1 MNFALT
7 VNNLRVH
14 YFTQFGNVKA
24 VDDVSFTLGKN
35 ESIGIVGESGCG
47 KSTLGAALL
56 RSVPFP
62 GKIVDGQIVLNTQDI
77 TKISDD
83 EFDKKIR
90 WKEISMIFQGAL
102 NSLDPVFTVGS
113 QMREILKQHGYPRD
127 DIDVISDSLKSVLL
141 EPTIT
146 RKYPHELSGGMKQ
159 RVAIAM
165 ALLLNPKILIAD
177 EPTTSLDVMVQSQI
191 INLLKKLKRDRD
203 MSIVFISH
211 DLGVISEIS
220 ETIAIMYRG
229 QIVEL
234 GKSHE
239 IYKNPKHPY
248 TEKLVTSIPSI
259 KNKENL
265 PQKSD
270 RKSEGSARLERL
282 ESSESLEQSIVKEMG
297 CKYFDSCPYAKE
309 KCRNDP
315 PLINDKNGFVR
326 CWLYE

>member
-1 MNFALT
+1 LNFALT
-7 VNNLRVH
+7 VNNLKVY
-14 YFTQFGNVKA
+14 YFTQFGNVRA
-24 VDDVSFTLGKN
+24 VDDVSFGLAKN

-62 GKIVDGQIVLNTQDI
+62 GKIVGGQIILDTQN
-77 TKISDD
+77 ISKLSDT
-83 EFDKKIR
+83 EFDKNIR

-113 QMREILKQHGYPRD
+113 QMKEILKQHGYSRD
-127 DIDVISDSLKSVLL
+127 DFKVISDSLESVLL
-141 EPTIT
+141 EPSIT
-146 RKYPHELSGGMKQ
+146 KKYPHELSGGMKQ

-165 ALLLNPKILIAD
+165 ALLLNPRILIAD

-191 INLLKKLKRDRD
+191 INLLKKLKKDRN

-211 DLGVISEIS
+211 DLGVISEVS

-234 GKSHE
+234 GKSYE
-239 IYKNPKHPY
+239 IYENPKHPY

-265 PQKSD
+265 PEKSD
-270 RKSEGSARLERL
+270 RKSEGSVRLERV
-282 ESSESLEQSIVKEMG
+282 ESSEQSIVKEIG
-297 CKYFDSCPYAKE
+297 CKYFNNCPYAKE
-309 KCRNDP
+309 KCHNDP

>member
-24 VDDVSFTLGKN
+24 VDDVSFTLRKN

-165 ALLLNPKILIAD
+165 ALLLSPKILIAD

-211 DLGVISEIS
+211 DLGVISEVS

-234 GKSHE
+234 GNSHE

-248 TEKLVTSIPSI
+248 TEKLVTSIPSLED
-259 KNKENL
+259 KENL
-265 PQKSD
+265 PQNSD
-270 RKSEGSARLERL
+270 RKSEGSARLERS
-282 ESSESLEQSIVKEMG
+282 ESSEQSIVKEMG
-297 CKYFDSCPYAKE
+297 CKYFDNCPYAKE

-315 PLINDKNGFVR
+315 PLINDNNGFVR

>member
-1 MNFALT
+1 M
-7 VNNLRVH
+7 NNLKVH

-24 VDDVSFTLGKN
+24 VDDVSFSLAKN

-62 GKIVDGQIVLNTQDI
+62 GKIVDGQIILDTQNI
-77 TKISDD
+77 TNLSDS
-83 EFDKKIR
+83 EFDKNIR

-113 QMREILKQHGYPRD
+113 QMKEILKQHGYSRD
-127 DIDVISDSLKSVLL
+127 DFNVISDSLESVLL
-141 EPTIT
+141 EPSIT
-146 RKYPHELSGGMKQ
+146 KKYPHELSGGMKQ

-165 ALLLNPKILIAD
+165 ALLLNPRILIAD

-191 INLLKKLKRDRD
+191 INLLKKLKKDLN

-211 DLGVISEIS
+211 DLGVISEVS

-234 GKSHE
+234 GKSYD
-239 IYKNPKHPY
+239 IYKKPKHPY
-248 TEKLVTSIPSI
+248 TEKLVTSIPSL
-259 KNKENL
+259 KEKENIH
-265 PQKSD
+265 PKPD
-270 RKSEGSARLERL
+270 RKSERFEV
-282 ESSESLEQSIVKEMG
+282 SENSQEPFVREAG
-297 CKYFDSCPYAKE
+297 CKYFDNCPYAKE

>member
-77 TKISDD
+77 TNMSDD
-83 EFDKKIR
+83 EFDKEIR
-90 WKEISMIFQGAL
+90 W
-102 NSLDPVFTVGS
+102 
-113 QMREILKQHGYPRD
+113 REILKQHGYPGD

-141 EPTIT
+141 EPSIT
-146 RKYPHELSGGMKQ
+146 KKYPHELSGGMKQ

-191 INLLKKLKRDRD
+191 INLLKKLKRDRN

-211 DLGVISEIS
+211 DLGVISEVS

-248 TEKLVTSIPSI
+248 TKKLVTSIPSI
-259 KNKENL
+259 ENHENF
-265 PQKSD
+265 PRSQTEK
-270 RKSEGSARLERL
+270 RKV
-282 ESSESLEQSIVKEMG
+282 QQ
-297 CKYFDSCPYAKE
+297 D
-309 KCRNDP
+309 
-315 PLINDKNGFVR
+315 
-326 CWLYE
+326 

>member
-1 MNFALT
+1 MNFALC
-7 VNNLRVH
+7 VNNLRVY

-24 VDDVSFTLGKN
+24 VDDVSFNLARN

-62 GKIVDGQIVLNTQDI
+62 GKIVGGQIILDTQDI
-77 TKISDD
+77 TNLSDT
-83 EFDKKIR
+83 EFDKNIR

-113 QMREILKQHGYPRD
+113 QMKEILKQHGYSRD
-127 DIDVISDSLKSVLL
+127 DFNIISDSLESVLL

-146 RKYPHELSGGMKQ
+146 KKYPHELSGGMKQ

-165 ALLLNPKILIAD
+165 ALLLNPRILIAD

-191 INLLKKLKRDRD
+191 INLLKKLKKNRN

-211 DLGVISEIS
+211 DLGVISEVS

-229 QIVEL
+229 QIVEF
-234 GKSHE
+234 GKSYE
-239 IYKNPKHPY
+239 IYKKPKHPY
-248 TEKLVTSIPSI
+248 TEKLVTSIPSV
-259 KNKENL
+259 KNEQNIPLK
-265 PQKSD
+265 PD
-270 RKSEGSARLERL
+270 RKSEGFEVL
-282 ESSESLEQSIVKEMG
+282 ESSQESIGRETG
-297 CKYFDSCPYAKE
+297 CKYLNNCPYAKE

-315 PLINDKNGFVR
+315 PLTNDKNGFVR

>member
-7 VNNLRVH
+7 VNNLRVY
-14 YFTQFGNVKA
+14 YFTQFGTVKA
-24 VDDVSFTLGKN
+24 VDDVSFSLGKN

-62 GKIVDGQIVLNTQDI
+62 GKIVDGEINLDTQDI
-77 TKISDD
+77 TKISED

-90 WKEISMIFQGAL
+90 WKKISMIFQGAL
-102 NSLDPVFTVGS
+102 NSLDPVFTIGY
-113 QMREILKQHGYPRD
+113 QMREILKQHGYSRD
-127 DIDVISDSLKSVLL
+127 DLDVISDSLGNVLL
-141 EPTIT
+141 EPSIT
-146 RKYPHELSGGMKQ
+146 KKYPHELSGGMKQ

-165 ALLLNPKILIAD
+165 ALLLNPKILVAD

-211 DLGVISEIS
+211 DLGVISEVS

-234 GKSHE
+234 GKSHQ

-259 KNKENL
+259 KNKENI
-265 PQKSD
+265 PETPDRGDESSD
-270 RKSEGSARLERL
+270 RLEGS
-282 ESSESLEQSIVKEMG
+282 IGKETG
-297 CKYFDSCPYAKE
+297 CKYYDNCPYAKE
-309 KCRNDP
+309 KCRNEP
-315 PLINDKNGFVR
+315 PLINDNNGFVR

>member
-1 MNFALT
+1 
-7 VNNLRVH
+7 VNNLKVH
-14 YFTQFGNVKA
+14 YFTQFSIVKA
-24 VDDVSFTLGKN
+24 VDDVSFSLANN

-47 KSTLGAALL
+47 KSTLGASLL

-62 GKIVDGQIVLNTQDI
+62 GKIVGGQIILDTQNI
-77 TKISDD
+77 TNLSDT
-83 EFDKKIR
+83 EFDRKIR

-102 NSLDPVFTVGS
+102 NTLDPVFTVGS
-113 QMREILKQHGYPRD
+113 QMKEILRQHGYPRD
-127 DIDVISDSLKSVLL
+127 YFNVISDSLESVLL

-146 RKYPHELSGGMKQ
+146 KKYPHELSGGMKQ

-165 ALLLNPKILIAD
+165 ALLLNPRILIAD

-191 INLLKKLKRDRD
+191 INLLKKLKKDRN

-211 DLGVISEIS
+211 DLGVISEVS

-234 GKSHE
+234 GKSYD
-239 IYKNPKHPY
+239 IYKKPKHPY
-248 TEKLVTSIPSI
+248 TEKLVTSIPSL
-259 KNKENL
+259 KGNGNT
-265 PQKSD
+265 PPNPD
-270 RKSEGSARLERL
+270 RESERSEALEGSH
-282 ESSESLEQSIVKEMG
+282 ESILRETG

-315 PLINDKNGFVR
+315 PLISDKNGFVR

>member
-1 MNFALT
+1 MSFALT
-7 VNNLRVH
+7 VNNLTVH

-62 GKIVDGQIVLNTQDI
+62 GKIVYGQIVLNTQDI
-77 TKISDD
+77 TNISDD

-211 DLGVISEIS
+211 DLGVISEVS

-282 ESSESLEQSIVKEMG
+282 EQSNVKDKG
-297 CKYFDSCPYAKE
+297 CKYFDNCPYAKE

>member
-1 MNFALT
+1 QSGT
-7 VNNLRVH
+7 
-14 YFTQFGNVKA
+14 VKA
-24 VDDVSFTLGKN
+24 VDDVSFSLEKN

-62 GKIVDGQIVLNTQDI
+62 GKIVEGEIILGTQDI
-77 TKISDD
+77 TKISED
-83 EFDKKIR
+83 EFNKKIR

-102 NSLDPVFTVGS
+102 NSLDPVFTIGY
-113 QMREILKQHGYPRD
+113 QMKEILKQHDYSND
-127 DIDVISDSLKSVLL
+127 DFDVISDTLGNVLL
-141 EPTIT
+141 EPSIT
-146 RKYPHELSGGMKQ
+146 KKYPHELSGGMKQ

-165 ALLLNPKILIAD
+165 ALLLNPKILVAD

-211 DLGVISEIS
+211 DLGVISEVS

-234 GKSHE
+234 GKSHQ
-239 IYKNPKHPY
+239 IYRNPKHPY

-259 KNKENL
+259 KNKENI
-265 PQKSD
+265 PQTPD
-270 RKSEGSARLERL
+270 RGDESSERL
-282 ESSESLEQSIVKEMG
+282 EGSIGKETG
-297 CKYFDSCPYAKE
+297 CKYFDNCPYAKE
-309 KCRNDP
+309 KCRKDP
-315 PLINDKNGFVR
+315 PLINDRNGFVR

>member
-7 VNNLRVH
+7 VNNLKVY
-14 YFTQFGNVKA
+14 YFTQFGNVRA
-24 VDDVSFTLGKN
+24 VDDVSFGLAKN

-62 GKIVDGQIVLNTQDI
+62 GKIVGGQIILDTQN
-77 TKISDD
+77 ISKLSDT
-83 EFDKKIR
+83 EFDKNIR

-113 QMREILKQHGYPRD
+113 QMKEILKQHGYSRD
-127 DIDVISDSLKSVLL
+127 DFKVISDSLESVLL
-141 EPTIT
+141 EPSIT
-146 RKYPHELSGGMKQ
+146 KKYPHELSGGMKQ

-165 ALLLNPKILIAD
+165 ALLLNPRILIAD

-191 INLLKKLKRDRD
+191 INLLKKLKKDRN

-211 DLGVISEIS
+211 DLGVISEVS

-229 QIVEL
+229 QIIEL
-234 GKSHE
+234 GKSYD
-239 IYKNPKHPY
+239 IYNKPKHPY
-248 TEKLVTSIPSI
+248 TEKLVTSIPSL
-259 KNKENL
+259 KGEEKTPL
-265 PQKSD
+265 KPD
-270 RKSEGSARLERL
+270 RKSERFEIL
-282 ESSESLEQSIVKEMG
+282 ESLQESTVRDTG
-297 CKYFDSCPYAKE
+297 CKYIHSCPYAKE

>member
-1 MNFALT
+1 M
-7 VNNLRVH
+7 NNLRVY
-14 YFTQFGNVKA
+14 YFTQSGTVKA
-24 VDDVSFTLGKN
+24 VDDVSFSLGKN

-62 GKIVDGQIVLNTQDI
+62 GKIVEGEIILGTQDI
-77 TKISDD
+77 TKISED
-83 EFDKKIR
+83 EFNKKIR

-102 NSLDPVFTVGS
+102 NSLDPVFTIGY
-113 QMREILKQHGYPRD
+113 QMKEILKQHDYSND
-127 DIDVISDSLKSVLL
+127 DFDVISDTLGNVLL
-141 EPTIT
+141 EPSIT
-146 RKYPHELSGGMKQ
+146 KKYPHELSGGMKQ

-165 ALLLNPKILIAD
+165 ALLLNPKILVAD

-211 DLGVISEIS
+211 DLGVISEVS

-234 GKSHE
+234 GKSHQ
-239 IYKNPKHPY
+239 IYRNPKHPY

-259 KNKENL
+259 KNKENI
-265 PQKSD
+265 PQTPD
-270 RKSEGSARLERL
+270 RGDESSERL
-282 ESSESLEQSIVKEMG
+282 EGSIGKETG
-297 CKYFDSCPYAKE
+297 CKYFDNCPYAKE
-309 KCRNDP
+309 KCRKDP
-315 PLINDKNGFVR
+315 PLINDRNGFVR

>member
-1 MNFALT
+1 M
-7 VNNLRVH
+7 NNLRVH
-14 YFTQFGNVKA
+14 YFTQFGTVRA

-62 GKIVDGQIVLNTQDI
+62 GKIVDGEINLDTQNI
-77 TKISDD
+77 TKMSED
-83 EFDKKIR
+83 EFNKKIR

-102 NSLDPVFTVGS
+102 NSLDPVFTIGY
-113 QMREILKQHGYPRD
+113 QMKEILKQHGYSRD
-127 DIDVISDSLKSVLL
+127 DFDVITDSLRNVLL
-141 EPTIT
+141 EPSIT
-146 RKYPHELSGGMKQ
+146 KKYPHELSGGMKQ

-211 DLGVISEIS
+211 DLGVISEVS

-234 GKSHE
+234 GKSHQ

-259 KNKENL
+259 KNKENI
-265 PQKSD
+265 PQTPDRGDESSD
-270 RKSEGSARLERL
+270 RLEGS
-282 ESSESLEQSIVKEMG
+282 IGKETG
-297 CKYFDSCPYAKE
+297 CKYFDNCPYAKE
-309 KCRNDP
+309 KCRNEP

>member
-1 MNFALT
+1 M
-7 VNNLRVH
+7 NNLRVH
-14 YFTQFGNVKA
+14 YFTQFGTVRA

-62 GKIVDGQIVLNTQDI
+62 GKIVDGKINLDTQNI
-77 TKISDD
+77 TKMSED
-83 EFDKKIR
+83 EFNKKIR

-102 NSLDPVFTVGS
+102 NSLDPVFTIGY
-113 QMREILKQHGYPRD
+113 QMKEILKQHGYSRD
-127 DIDVISDSLKSVLL
+127 DFDVITDSLRNVLL
-141 EPTIT
+141 EPSIT
-146 RKYPHELSGGMKQ
+146 KKYPHELSGGMKQ

-211 DLGVISEIS
+211 DLGVISEVS

-234 GKSHE
+234 GKSHQ

-259 KNKENL
+259 KNKENI
-265 PQKSD
+265 PQTPDRGDESSD
-270 RKSEGSARLERL
+270 RLEGS
-282 ESSESLEQSIVKEMG
+282 IGKETG
-297 CKYFDSCPYAKE
+297 CKYFDNCPYAKE
-309 KCRNDP
+309 KCRNEP

>member
-1 MNFALT
+1 
-7 VNNLRVH
+7 VNNLRVY
-14 YFTQFGNVKA
+14 YFTQSGTVKA
-24 VDDVSFTLGKN
+24 VDDVSFSLGKN

-62 GKIVDGQIVLNTQDI
+62 GKIVEGEIILGTQDI
-77 TKISDD
+77 TKISED
-83 EFDKKIR
+83 EFNKKIR

-102 NSLDPVFTVGS
+102 NSLDPVFTIGY
-113 QMREILKQHGYPRD
+113 QMKEILKQHDYSND
-127 DIDVISDSLKSVLL
+127 DFDVISDTLGNVLL
-141 EPTIT
+141 EPSIT
-146 RKYPHELSGGMKQ
+146 KKYPHELSGGMKQ

-165 ALLLNPKILIAD
+165 ALLLNPKILVAD

-211 DLGVISEIS
+211 DLGVISEVS

-234 GKSHE
+234 GKSHQ
-239 IYKNPKHPY
+239 IYRNPKHPY
-248 TEKLVTSIPSI
+248 TEKLVTSIPSV
-259 KNKENL
+259 KNKENI
-265 PQKSD
+265 PETPD
-270 RKSEGSARLERL
+270 RGDESSQRLEGS
-282 ESSESLEQSIVKEMG
+282 IGKETG
-297 CKYFDSCPYAKE
+297 CKYFDNCPYAKE
-309 KCRNDP
+309 KCRKDP
-315 PLINDKNGFVR
+315 PLINDRNGFVR

>member
-1 MNFALT
+1 MNFALD
-7 VNNLRVH
+7 VNNLKVH
-14 YFTQFGNVKA
+14 YFTQFSIVKA
-24 VDDVSFTLGKN
+24 VDDVSFSLAKN
-35 ESIGIVGESGCG
+35 KSIGIVGESGCG

-62 GKIVDGQIVLNTQDI
+62 GKIVGGQIILDTQNI
-77 TKISDD
+77 TNLSDT
-83 EFDKKIR
+83 EFDRKIR

-102 NSLDPVFTVGS
+102 NTLDPVFTVGS
-113 QMREILKQHGYPRD
+113 QMKEILTQHGYPRD
-127 DIDVISDSLKSVLL
+127 DFNVISDSLESVLL

-146 RKYPHELSGGMKQ
+146 KKYPHELSGGMKQ

-165 ALLLNPKILIAD
+165 ALLLNPRILIAD

-191 INLLKKLKRDRD
+191 INLLKKLKKDRN

-211 DLGVISEIS
+211 DLGVISEVS

-234 GKSHE
+234 GKSYD
-239 IYKNPKHPY
+239 IYKKPKHPY
-248 TEKLVTSIPSI
+248 TEKLVTSIPSLKGERNI
-259 KNKENL
+259 PLKPDKE
-265 PQKSD
+265 
-270 RKSEGSARLERL
+270 SEATETLD
-282 ESSESLEQSIVKEMG
+282 SSHESIVRETG
-297 CKYFDSCPYAKE
+297 CKYIDSCPYAKE

-315 PLINDKNGFVR
+315 PLFNDENGFVR